1 MDKMKIIYYFSSM
14 FQPFGK
20 AFESTLNQGLKSFD
34 GAFKGVRQ
42 MIGGKSGV
50 RSQGIKSLDGAFE
63 DVRQML
69 GGKSGVRDQGIKS
82 FDGSFEGV
90 RQMIGGK
97 SGVRGSVRHEGAGG
111 KSLSRPT
118 ASKSRPKNSGF
129 PDFQDFRPPKDFGV
143 RILTFTSSD
152 NLQTLK

>member
-1 MDKMKIIYYFSSM
+1 MKILYYVSSL

-82 FDGSFEGV
+82 FDESFEGV

-97 SGVRGSVRHEGAGG
+97 SGVRSSVRDGGAGG
-111 KSLSRPT
+111 KSFRQPCLPSFLFF
-118 ASKSRPKNSGF
+118 AAKAAHSGYLISWSCVETGAR
-129 PDFQDFRPPKDFGV
+129 QKIG
-143 RILTFTSSD
+143 
-152 NLQTLK
+152 

>member
-1 MDKMKIIYYFSSM
+1 
-14 FQPFGK
+14 
-20 AFESTLNQGLKSFD
+20 
-34 GAFKGVRQ
+34 

-82 FDGSFEGV
+82 FDESFEGV

-97 SGVRGSVRHEGAGG
+97 SGVRSSVRDGGAGG
-111 KSLSRPT
+111 KSFSRPT
-118 ASKSRPKNSGF
+118 ASKSRPKNSRF

-143 RILTFTSSD
+143 RIVKFTSSD
-152 NLQTLK
+152 NLQT

>member
-1 MDKMKIIYYFSSM
+1 MKILYYVSSL

-42 MIGGKSGV
+42 MIGGKSG
-50 RSQGIKSLDGAFE
+50 A
-63 DVRQML
+63 
-69 GGKSGVRDQGIKS
+69 
-82 FDGSFEGV
+82 
-90 RQMIGGK
+90 
-97 SGVRGSVRHEGAGG
+97 RGSVRHEGAGG

-152 NLQTLK
+152 NLQT

>member
-1 MDKMKIIYYFSSM
+1 M

-20 AFESTLNQGLKSFD
+20 TFESTLNKGLKSFD
-34 GAFKGVRQ
+34 GAFEGVRQ

-82 FDGSFEGV
+82 LDGGFEGV

-97 SGVRGSVRHEGAGG
+97 SGVRGSVRHGGAGG
-111 KSLSRPT
+111 KTLSRPT
-118 ASKSRPKNSGF
+118 SSKSRPKNSGF
-129 PDFQDFRPPKDFGV
+129 PDFQDLRPPKDFGV
-143 RILTFTSSD
+143 RILTFASSD
-152 NLQTLK
+152 NLQT

>member
-1 MDKMKIIYYFSSM
+1 MVNMKILYYVSSL
-14 FQPFGK
+14 FKPFGK

-143 RILTFTSSD
+143 RILTFASSD
-152 NLQTLK
+152 NLQT